1 MGLIYLNL
9 VLGWYDVKVLPV
21 HEFKWSFKEGDVA
34 ILSSPRPGSGLL
46 SNMWYMISC
55 SSNFFW

>member
-1 MGLIYLNL
+1 MGLNILNL
-9 VLGWYDVKVLPV
+9 SLGWYDVKVLPV

-46 SNMWYMISC
+46 PNI
-55 SSNFFW
+55 

>member
-1 MGLIYLNL
+1 MDYGKGLG
-9 VLGWYDVKVLPV
+9 LGVKVLPV

-46 SNMWYMISC
+46 SNI
-55 SSNFFW
+55 